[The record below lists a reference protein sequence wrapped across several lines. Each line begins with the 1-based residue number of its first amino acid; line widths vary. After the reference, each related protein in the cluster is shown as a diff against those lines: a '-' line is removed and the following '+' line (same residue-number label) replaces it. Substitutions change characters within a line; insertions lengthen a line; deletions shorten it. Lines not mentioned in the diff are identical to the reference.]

1 MRGRPG
7 PRPIVCTTG
16 AFVIANLGTLYVLS
30 PYLWAN
36 PIRFGDG
43 LTTLAHNPTII
54 TQRFQGQMVSAAALP
69 LHYVSTWF
77 SITPPPVGARARPAG
92 GQGGELWRSDPAR
105 GLVHETP
112 ERFGV
117 VLVECFV
124 APILA
129 VMLVSTHMYSGWRHL
144 YFLYVPFS
152 VLAVYGL
159 RHDRGL
165 PTEAVTCQHV

>member
-43 LTTLAHNPTII
+43 LTTLAHHPTII
-54 TQRFQGQMVSAAALP
+54 SQRFQGQMVSAAALP

-77 SITPPPVGARARPAG
+77 SITPPPGVLVLGLLG
-92 GQGGELWRSDPAR
+92 GGEGIYGALTRPRA
-105 GLVHETP
+105 LVHETP
-112 ERFGV
+112 ERFWV